1 MEAGRSRFRWRVAT
15 AAAVLLVALA
25 IWILR
30 WLPSS
35 SLSSQAAEDAAVK
48 LREDNAA
55 SLSSNQDRIQP
66 AEAIS
71 CIDTEGQMAIDTFYL
86 TSAGKKLNPDH
97 QRRAEKALIEE
108 LRGE

>member
-71 CIDTEGQMAIDTFYL
+71 CIDTEGQMVSGAVAFVCGDNSRVGSKAGQAISD
-86 TSAGKKLNPDH
+86 ADGK
-97 QRRAEKALIEE
+97 
-108 LRGE
+108 